1 MVTETLGR
9 SRAGDTRSLP
19 DAPATTLS
27 LRRFALWG
35 IVAGK
40 LVGGWGVQWD
50 ILWHIRISR
59 DSFWIA
65 PHVMT
70 YAGVAIVVV
79 LSFGIL
85 AWDTW
90 RRGSRLPAGEI
101 TVMGMTST
109 PGFHLAAWGIALT
122 VLAAPIDDAWHR
134 LFGIDVTLWSPPHLL
149 GLLGSLI
156 NTAACLLIARE
167 LYPHGG
173 LGRTSALLVNAAL
186 LLGGFATAAQ
196 PAFRMAYLHG
206 GIAFHLYALLGA
218 LMFPLAYLTAARLS
232 GLRSAP
238 VLVLVVSL
246 ANTLVGTG
254 IARVG
259 FDALQPVSVIDA
271 EIIAKDPGSPIAVAH
286 AIARRNGQEP
296 GTGSAARQILS
307 LIPVVVMV
315 AVDPRRRAGL
325 SSVAYGVTL
334 LAVVT
339 WMLAR
344 SPAYASMVP
353 GIGVTLLALMLTVLA
368 AAVAALGARWMS
380 AALAASPTE
389 K

>member
-1 MVTETLGR
+1 MNIARAESRTDSSATVR
-9 SRAGDTRSLP
+9 SSS
-19 DAPATTLS
+19 TTLA

-35 IVAGK
+35 IVVGK

-50 ILWHIRISR
+50 IQWHIQIGR

-70 YAGVAIVVV
+70 YAGVTIVVL

-85 AWDTW
+85 AWDTL
-90 RRGSRLPAGEI
+90 RRGPRLPADEI

-109 PGFHLAAWGIALT
+109 RGFHLAAWGIALT

-173 LGRTSALLVNAAL
+173 LGRTSAVIVNAAL
-186 LLGGFATAAQ
+186 LLGGFAIAAQ

-206 GIAFHLYALLGA
+206 GLAFHLYALLGA
-218 LMFPLAYLTAARLS
+218 LTFPLAFLTAVKLS
-232 GLRSAP
+232 GLRTAP

-246 ANTLVGTG
+246 ANTLVGAE

-259 FDALQPVSVIDA
+259 FDALQPVSVIEA
-271 EIIAKDPGSPIAVAH
+271 EIAKDPDSPIAVAH

-296 GTGSAARQILS
+296 GTRSVARQILS
-307 LIPVVVMV
+307 LIPVLVMV
-315 AVDPRRRAGL
+315 AVGPRRRAGL

-334 LAVVT
+334 LAVVA
-339 WMLAR
+339 WMLTR

-353 GIGVTLLALMLTVLA
+353 GIGVTLTALTLTVLA

-380 AALAASPTE
+380 AALAASPAVQT
-389 K
+389 

>member
-9 SRAGDTRSLP
+9 SRAGDALSLP
-19 DAPATTLS
+19 DAPAAIRTLR
-27 LRRFALWG
+27 LFALWG

-50 ILWHIRISR
+50 ILWHIRIGR